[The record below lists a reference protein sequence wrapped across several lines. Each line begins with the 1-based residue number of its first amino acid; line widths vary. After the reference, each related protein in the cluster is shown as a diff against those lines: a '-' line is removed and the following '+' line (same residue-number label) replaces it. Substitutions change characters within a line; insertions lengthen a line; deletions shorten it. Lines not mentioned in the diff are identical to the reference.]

1 VEGFVISVAGPAEFV
16 KCVDE
21 LKLKAGPCQFFSDPN
36 IAFGRDAF
44 VAGKSA
50 AALAVDAVRLCPDT
64 WPDFE
69 LRCDGDVHQYEVSE
83 ADLEDRRRGHEYK
96 AASSEPQFDDWA
108 ARVCH
113 VPDALRSA
121 ATTKAGKRYPKSAG
135 LVIYLNIGDY
145 GWKRKEIEA
154 AMHEATS
161 PAKDAFR
168 EVWVLWDGR
177 LYLVWDQ
184 SERAEA
190 VLV

>member
-1 VEGFVISVAGPAEFV
+1 MRNLVDRLRRMNEQWLRFDREHWEVLEPRPRACLGGALHSAIDPYPSVRSMRYPIPKIELEEWKASLSQWQAPAEFV

-83 ADLEDRRRGHEYK
+83 ADLEDRRRGDEYK
-96 AASSEPQFDDWA
+96 ATRPPHRPRMPS
-108 ARVCH
+108 ARYGCFG
-113 VPDALRSA
+113 
-121 ATTKAGKRYPKSAG
+121 TAGC
-135 LVIYLNIGDY
+135 I
-145 GWKRKEIEA
+145 
-154 AMHEATS
+154 
-161 PAKDAFR
+161 
-168 EVWVLWDGR
+168 
-177 LYLVWDQ
+177 
-184 SERAEA
+184 
-190 VLV
+190 